1 MFGIDIETFNTLWPS
16 LVIVA
21 LMIGVMGWTGVKVM
35 RLIADSNPID
45 SYHNGMTH
53 IYCSAIRRLVRLGL

>member
-21 LMIGVMGWTGVKVM
+21 LMIGVMGWAGVKVM
-35 RLIADSNPID
+35 RLIANSKPSDSN
-45 SYHNGMTH
+45 HHGMTH
-53 IYCSAIRRLVRLGL
+53 WHCSVSKRLVRLSV

>member
-21 LMIGVMGWTGVKVM
+21 LMIGVMGWASVKVM
-35 RLIADSNPID
+35 RLIANSKPSDSN
-45 SYHNGMTH
+45 HHGMSH
-53 IYCSAIRRLVRLGL
+53 

>member
-21 LMIGVMGWTGVKVM
+21 LMIGVMDWAGVKVM
-35 RLIADSNPID
+35 RLIANSTPSDPN
-45 SYHNGMTH
+45 HHGMTH
-53 IYCSAIRRLVRLGL
+53 

>member
-21 LMIGVMGWTGVKVM
+21 LMIGVMGWAGVKVM
-35 RLIADSNPID
+35 RLIANRKPSDSN
-45 SYHNGMTH
+45 HHGMSH
-53 IYCSAIRRLVRLGL
+53 